1 MLWAKKEKAF
11 VTCLVSLIRVW
22 AGPHYGSEQPC
33 AHTEMA
39 SRVAGA
45 QGPGSMAS
53 SRLSSPVLHQLQ
65 RDFST
70 IQVLASCFVW
80 KKKKK
85 KPKLW
90 KHLSFTG
97 WTAGPS
103 WLTRSGPYSL
113 PSLQPHSTLP
123 FTPSIPYCRK
133 PLHTD
138 ASPSILLHKVP
149 PLSLFVW
156 VCEEGSSTPAG
167 VPWPREIEFVASSLW
182 VPWFLGGSQYVFM
195 GPGQLCLYKLLFQQ
209 KMLNLTFFD
218 CRGIKMNIIFYP
230 KRSIFLLT

>member
-11 VTCLVSLIRVW
+11 VTCLVSLVRVW

-80 KKKKK
+80 KKN
-85 KPKLW
+85 PQALEAFVLHRMNCRALLTDTIRPPFPPVSAAPFHPAVYSIHTVLPEAPAHW
-90 KHLSFTG
+90 CFTLDSLAQG
-97 WTAGPS
+97 SSSVPICLGVWRRILYSS
-103 WLTRSGPYSL
+103 WGSLTPWNRVCRFFSL
-113 PSLQPHSTLP
+113 STL
-123 FTPSIPYCRK
+123 
-133 PLHTD
+133 
-138 ASPSILLHKVP
+138 
-149 PLSLFVW
+149 
-156 VCEEGSSTPAG
+156 
-167 VPWPREIEFVASSLW
+167 VPW
-182 VPWFLGGSQYVFM
+182 GGSQYVFM
-195 GPGQLCLYKLLFQQ
+195 GPGQLCLYKLLFQ
-209 KMLNLTFFD
+209 
-218 CRGIKMNIIFYP
+218 
-230 KRSIFLLT
+230 